1 MYYTKEYMRE
11 LAPLIRMPAEA
22 LEALEAHYEDLDPI
36 EAEKIAK
43 FWADPQLKRP
53 AKAASIADISSRE
66 HGDILCVLIYMA
78 ASGYAHETY
87 RKLGI
92 PDRIFYDTFNCL
104 AEKMETCM
112 KFRGYWGYTS
122 VTWPVLHTGLQIFR
136 IGRLSYEMRTAE
148 DDILVNGKVLMP
160 TGTPHIYLHIADN
173 DRLCG
178 CEESI
183 KEARAFFAEFY
194 PEYKDAM
201 FFTQTWLLD
210 TRLSEILAP
219 ESNIMQFQKLFH
231 IMELRDNVPGVMP
244 RIFGEYKENPDDYVI
259 TSSLGRGIVKYLKE
273 GKQLGL
279 GVAYTK
285 F

>member
-22 LEALEAHYEDLDPI
+22 LAALEAHFEDLDPA
-36 EAEKIAK
+36 EAERIAR
-43 FWADPQLKRP
+43 FWADPTLQRP
-53 AKAASIADISSRE
+53 AKSDSIAEIASRK

-92 PDRIFYDTFNCL
+92 PDRIFYDSFNCL

-122 VTWPVLHTGLQIFR
+122 VTWPVLHAGLQIFR
-136 IGRLSYEMRTAE
+136 IGRLSYELRIAE
-148 DDILVNGKVLMP
+148 DDIFANDRVLIAK
-160 TGTPHIYLHIADN
+160 GTKFIYLHIADN
-173 DRLCG
+173 DKLCN

-183 KEARAFFAEFY
+183 KEAREFLAKFY
-194 PEYKDAM
+194 PEYKDVM

-210 TRLSEILAP
+210 TRLSEIVKP

-231 IMELRDNVPGVMP
+231 ILELRDNVPGVMP
-244 RIFGEYKENPDDYVI
+244 RIFGEYKENPDDYVP
-259 TSSLGRGIVKYLKE
+259 TSSLGRGVVKYLKE

>member
-22 LEALEAHYEDLDPI
+22 LAALEAYFDDLDPV
-36 EAEKIAK
+36 EAERIAK
-43 FWADPQLKRP
+43 FWADSTLKRP
-53 AKAASIADISSRE
+53 AKSDSIAEIASRE
-66 HGDILCVLIYMA
+66 HGDILCILIYMA
-78 ASGYAHETY
+78 ASGYTHETY

-92 PDRIFYDTFNCL
+92 PDKIFYETFNCL

-136 IGRLSYEMRTAE
+136 IGRLSYEMRIAE
-148 DDILVNGKVLMP
+148 DDIWVKGKVLLP
-160 TGTPHIYLHIADN
+160 KGAKHIYLHIADN
-173 DRLCG
+173 DKLCG

-183 KEARAFFAEFY
+183 REARAFFEEFY
-194 PEYKDAM
+194 PEYKDVP
-201 FFTQTWLLD
+201 FYTQTWLLD
-210 TRLSEILAP
+210 TRLGEILKP
-219 ESNIMQFQKLFH
+219 ESNILQFQKLFH

-259 TSSLGRGIVKYLKE
+259 TSSLGRGIVQYLKE

-279 GVAYTK
+279 GVAVTRL
-285 F
+285 